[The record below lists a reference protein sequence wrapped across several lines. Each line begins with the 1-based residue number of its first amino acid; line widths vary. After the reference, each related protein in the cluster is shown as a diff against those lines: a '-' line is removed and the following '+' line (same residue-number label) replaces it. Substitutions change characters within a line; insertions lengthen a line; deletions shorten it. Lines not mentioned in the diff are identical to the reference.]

1 LEDALDDGIVVGGGS
16 MATNNDDGTASAQER
31 RIETLKDRAQ
41 QSAGGMMRSWES
53 DELSADQRE
62 DFWRRVMDYENAP
75 LVTDAQRLY
84 DAGIDLPDPDVMD
97 DSQLTAKLWQVID
110 ALAGM
115 RVFITSTDHLSDRQL
130 YDRLWRHSLR
140 EEEPVLPGYTDHVD
154 LVSTGSQEDIHAW
167 MKYYADEDTRRDWL
181 KDFPD
186 YDMPAHEDPPY
197 DRDRHLPQAYGE
209 QQSAEADGGAR

>member
-1 LEDALDDGIVVGGGS
+1 MASNSEDN
-16 MATNNDDGTASAQER
+16 ATTAQEN
-31 RIETLKDRAQ
+31 RIQTLKDQAR

-53 DELSADQRE
+53 DELSGDKWE

-75 LVTDAQRLY
+75 LVTDAQRLH
-84 DAGIDLPDPDVMD
+84 DAGIDLPDPDAMD
-97 DSQLTAKLWQVID
+97 DSKLTAKMWQVIE

-115 RVFITSTDHLSDRQL
+115 SVFITSTDHLSDRQL

-140 EEEPVLPGYTDHVD
+140 EEQPIVPGSIDHVD
-154 LVSTGSQEDIHAW
+154 LVSTGSEEDIQAW

-186 YDMPAHEDPPY
+186 YDMPAHENPPC
-197 DRDRHLPQAYGE
+197 DRDRHLPQAE
-209 QQSAEADGGAR
+209 WR